1 MQIVDYAVIFLIAV
15 LGQLLQMLLKIKSLQ
30 EKAKKANV
38 VFSTKEY
45 LRDDWVSHCISLVTI
60 VLFMFF
66 INEMVTFNASVS
78 KYLKMGFAF
87 VGYSSADIASRIF
100 SVVNR
105 RINDA
110 IDYKTTQA
118 DTANGTVDQ
127 PTPTK

>member
-1 MQIVDYAVIFLIAV
+1 MSLLDYAVIFLIAV

-30 EKAKKANV
+30 EKARKANV
-38 VFSTKEY
+38 KFSTAEY
-45 LRDDWVSHCISLVTI
+45 LRDDWASHGISIVTI
-60 VLFMFF
+60 LLFMFF
-66 INEMVTFNASVS
+66 VREMVTFNAAVE
-78 KYLKMGFAF
+78 KYLRIGFAF

-110 IDYKTTQA
+110 IDFKTTQS
-118 DTANGTVDQ
+118 DTANGTLDQ

>member
-1 MQIVDYAVIFLIAV
+1 MRAIDYFIIFLIAF
-15 LGQLLQMLLKIKSLQ
+15 LGMILQMLLKIKSLQ
-30 EKAKKANV
+30 EKARKANV
-38 VFSTKEY
+38 KFSTAEY
-45 LRDDWVSHCISLVTI
+45 LRDDWASHCISIVTI

-66 INEMVTFNASVS
+66 INEMVTFNSNVS

-110 IDYKTTQA
+110 IDYITTQA